1 MFVWV
6 PLRNTYSFPYSYAHT
21 EPTCI
26 GIYVCMYHDVH
37 VLILS
42 DMYIHVHTCVHV
54 HTYVV
59 FVRTYVGR
67 YIYVCTHMCTLTHIR
82 QPSIPLNK
90 KIGLTSREKRQE
102 HPTKSHANKSK
113 CFNKNMKTCV
123 STYLVSHTT
132 HFSPPRKILLQ
143 TVGPVCLSRDLNQT
157 GVFLVNSRSF
167 RNINF
172 LNGVVCVASVWYHN
186 PADQWHVIEWAK
198 WQLYQ

>member
-1 MFVWV
+1 MMYMYLFCLICIYMYTHVYMFI
-6 PLRNTYSFPYSYAHT
+6 PMLF
-21 EPTCI
+21 
-26 GIYVCMYHDVH
+26 VC
-37 VLILS
+37 
-42 DMYIHVHTCVHV
+42 
-54 HTYVV
+54 
-59 FVRTYVGR
+59 TYVGR

-102 HPTKSHANKSK
+102 HFTKSHANKSK

-132 HFSPPRKILLQ
+132 HFSLPRKILLQ

-157 GVFLVNSRSF
+157 GVVQVNSRSF

-172 LNGVVCVASVWYHN
+172 LNGVVCVSIVWYHN
-186 PADQWHVIEWAK
+186 PVDPWTCH
-198 WQLYQ
+198 